1 VIDLLVVGGGPVG
14 LVTAIHAAGHGLSVV
29 VAEPRETP
37 VDKACGEGLMPEAL
51 SHLAGLA
58 VHPRGVP
65 FHGIRY
71 VQGERVA
78 EARFSTGPGRGVRR
92 TELQRV
98 LSEQAQAVGV
108 DIVEQRATEVEQ
120 GADWVQAC
128 GIRARYLVGADGL
141 HSTVRRAVGLHKP
154 SRVPA
159 RYGLRQHFS
168 VAPWSDLVEVYWT
181 RKVEIYVTPVASD
194 TVGIAVLG
202 AAPLDL
208 GRSLVDVPALA
219 ERLLGA
225 EPASALRG
233 AGPLRQ
239 VTSGRVSGRTLLVGD
254 AAGYVDALTG
264 EGLRVGFQEAA
275 AAVECLR
282 AGRPDAYEAEW
293 RQITRSYRMLTRTL
307 LWCAGRPQL
316 RRTIVPSAQVLPGVF
331 GALVNS
337 LAA

>member
-1 VIDLLVVGGGPVG
+1 VIDVLVVGGGPVG
-14 LVTAIHAAGHGLSVV
+14 LVAAIHAAGLGLSVV

-37 VDKACGEGLMPEAL
+37 VDKACGEGLMPDAL
-51 SHLAGLA
+51 GHLAGLA
-58 VHPRGVP
+58 VHPPGVP

-71 VQGERVA
+71 VQGQRVA

-92 TELQRV
+92 TELQRALFDRAAV
-98 LSEQAQAVGV
+98 LGV
-108 DIVEQRATEVEQ
+108 DFVEQRATAVDQ

-128 GIRARYLVGADGL
+128 GIRASYLVGADGL
-141 HSTVRRAVGLHKP
+141 HSTVRRAVGLQKP
-154 SRVPA
+154 SRAPA

-181 RKVEIYVTPVASD
+181 RKVEIYVTPVAAD
-194 TVGIAVLG
+194 TVGVAVLG
-202 AAPLDL
+202 AAPLHL
-208 GRSLVDVPALA
+208 EQALALVPVLA
-219 ERLLGA
+219 ERLIGA
-225 EPASALRG
+225 EPTSELRG

-239 VTSGRVSGRTLLVGD
+239 VTSGQVNGRTLLVGD

-316 RRTIVPSAQVLPGVF
+316 RRTIVPAAQALPGVF